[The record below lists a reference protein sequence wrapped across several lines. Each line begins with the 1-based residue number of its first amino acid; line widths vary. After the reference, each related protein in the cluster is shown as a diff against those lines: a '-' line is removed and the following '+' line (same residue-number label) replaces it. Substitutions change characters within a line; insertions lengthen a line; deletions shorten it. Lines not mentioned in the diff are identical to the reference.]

1 MDLGK
6 KSSYNYPYDYSF
18 PIGFRLPKALKPK
31 GQPKGTTAQKKRK
44 LAKAKENYERKQ
56 KLLIDTVNIMNKIL
70 SDTSFIFPVIS
81 YSLKIGTCMLKEN
94 CRLGLEEL
102 DMVQEYLSLE
112 VRNIIGCMH
121 CVRFHFIIF
130 LFFHSNN
137 LAKNTN

>member
-1 MDLGK
+1 MDLEK

-18 PIGFRLPKALKPK
+18 PIDFRLPKALKPK
-31 GQPKGTTAQKKRK
+31 GRPKGTTAQKKRK

-70 SDTSFIFPVIS
+70 SDTSFIFRVIS

-112 VRNIIGCMH
+112 VRNRLYALC
-121 CVRFHFIIF
+121 
-130 LFFHSNN
+130 
-137 LAKNTN
+137 